1 MISVSAPGKLY
12 IAGEYAV
19 VEPGHHAVLVAV
31 DRFITVRVT
40 LAEHAGHIISDLYA
54 TRSLTGR
61 RRREDDVLEVEEQF
75 DDYVVSAIRVVEQ
88 MVREAG
94 GTMQFFDLEVS
105 SELGDD
111 SGRKLGL
118 GSSSAVT
125 VATVRAVAGFYGLP
139 LDDLA
144 VYKLALLASYAVQP
158 IGSGGDIA
166 ASTFTGWVG
175 YTSPDRAWLRKETE
189 KTNARDGL
197 SRLVTRQ
204 WPLLEIRRLPAPELR
219 LHVGWTG
226 APASTP
232 GLVADV
238 QAGARRSD
246 DAAYAAFL
254 RGSEDC
260 LDHLMRALEDNDPP
274 GFMHQI
280 EENRRLL
287 RDLSRTSGI
296 AIETLQLRRLVEIAQ
311 KHGAAAKSSG
321 AGGGDCGIALCPS
334 ETNTAALCAAWEQAG
349 IQALDLSVHVHPK
362 VTP

>member
-19 VEPGHHAVLVAV
+19 VEPGHHAVLVAI

-40 LAEHAGHIISDLYA
+40 LAEHAGRIISDLYA
-54 TRSLTGR
+54 ARSLTWHR
-61 RRREDDVLEVEEQF
+61 RLEDDVLEVEEQF

-111 SGRKLGL
+111 NGRKLGL

-175 YTSPDRAWLRKETE
+175 YTSPDRDWLREETE
-189 KTNARDGL
+189 KKNAPDGL
-197 SRLVTRQ
+197 TRLVTRQ
-204 WPLLEIRRLPAPELR
+204 WPLLEIRRLPAPDLR
-219 LHVGWTG
+219 LRVGWTG

-232 GLVADV
+232 GLVANV
-238 QAGARRSD
+238 QAGAHRSD

-260 LDHLMRALEDNDPP
+260 LDHLMRALEDNDPT

-287 RDLSRTSGI
+287 RDLSHTSGI
-296 AIETLQLRRLVEIAQ
+296 TIETLQLRRLVEIAQ
-311 KHGAAAKSSG
+311 EHGAAAKSSG
-321 AGGGDCGIALCPS
+321 AGGGDCGIALCSP
-334 ETNTAALCAAWEQAG
+334 ETNTAALCSAWEQAG
-349 IQALDLSVHVHPK
+349 IQALDLSVHVHPE

>member
-1 MISVSAPGKLY
+1 M
-12 IAGEYAV
+12 
-19 VEPGHHAVLVAV
+19 
-31 DRFITVRVT
+31 
-40 LAEHAGHIISDLYA
+40 
-54 TRSLTGR
+54 
-61 RRREDDVLEVEEQF
+61 
-75 DDYVVSAIRVVEQ
+75 
-88 MVREAG
+88 
-94 GTMQFFDLEVS
+94 
-105 SELGDD
+105 
-111 SGRKLGL
+111 
-118 GSSSAVT
+118 
-125 VATVRAVAGFYGLP
+125 
-139 LDDLA
+139 
-144 VYKLALLASYAVQP
+144 
-158 IGSGGDIA
+158 
-166 ASTFTGWVG
+166 
-175 YTSPDRAWLRKETE
+175 
-189 KTNARDGL
+189 
-197 SRLVTRQ
+197 
-204 WPLLEIRRLPAPELR
+204 
-219 LHVGWTG
+219 GWTG

-311 KHGAAAKSSG
+311 KHGAAPKSSG